1 MHHDKPT
8 SCANVDRPRHS
19 HQEIADL
26 LAVALLRLRTEEQAC
41 DCSATAGAKDEVHL
55 GFFAHQRV
63 NTNPYL
69 EEGVRA

>member
-1 MHHDKPT
+1 MQIDKP
-8 SCANVDRPRHS
+8 SFCANADRPRHT

-26 LAVALLRLRTEEQAC
+26 LAMAILRLRAEDSAC
-41 DCSATAGAKDEVHL
+41 DHSTTPDVKDEVDL
-55 GFFAHQRV
+55 GFSAHQRV

>member
-1 MHHDKPT
+1 MQNDKLT
-8 SCANVDRPRHS
+8 SCANADRPRHP

-26 LAVALLRLRTEEQAC
+26 LAVALLRLRTEDLAC
-41 DCSATAGAKDEVHL
+41 DCSATAGAKDEVDL
-55 GFFAHQRV
+55 GFSAHQRV